1 MSNRNR
7 PSGIER
13 EIRRRRKRR
22 MAELNRN
29 DHEIFTMMLKIT
41 LAALAVIIGICIW
54 FWAAVQQAQ
63 EVEAAVLRSHRITDG
78 SMYSW
83 GPGVTPGQNK
93 NCPILVPELPDFP
106 PVDGEPP
113 QAIEIK
119 LATKAEA
126 VPEEQW
132 ESLGVFKTTG
142 FCNCKKCCGK
152 WAGGKTKSGVY
163 PEEGIT
169 IAVDPKVIPLG
180 SKVMIDGIG
189 VRVAQ
194 DTGKH
199 IKGKCIDVYYKDHG
213 TAWNHGEQYHEVFV
227 LR

>member
-1 MSNRNR
+1 MNKVEQEMKRR
-7 PSGIER
+7 ER
-13 EIRRRRKRR
+13 ERLRRLDRDGYTVFTTIIKLLL
-22 MAELNRN
+22 MAFA
-29 DHEIFTMMLKIT
+29 IIAGIT
-41 LAALAVIIGICIW
+41 IW
-54 FWAAVQQAQ
+54 FWAAEQQALDVQ
-63 EVEAAVLRSHRITDG
+63 ASVLRHHRIT
-78 SMYSW
+78 SANYREI
-83 GPGVTPGQNK
+83 P
-93 NCPILVPELPDFP
+93 LVEPLPDFP

-126 VPEEQW
+126 IPEERW

-199 IKGKCIDVYYKDHG
+199 IKEKCIDVYYDDHG
-213 TAWNHGEQYHEVFV
+213 TAWNHGVQYHEVFV
-227 LR
+227 LK

>member
-1 MSNRNR
+1 MMNRNR
-7 PSGIER
+7 NMER
-13 EIRRRRKRR
+13 AIRRRERERL
-22 MAELNRN
+22 ADLNR
-29 DHEIFTMMLKIT
+29 DDPKILRGFIRIT
-41 LAALAVIIGICIW
+41 AAALAILACVMVLIW
-54 FWAAVQQAQ
+54 ASAVRADQEAFAAT
-63 EVEAAVLRSHRITDG
+63 LRRTRLIREEMAEDRTYYH
-78 SMYSW
+78 
-83 GPGVTPGQNK
+83 
-93 NCPILVPELPDFP
+93 VPPLPEFP

-119 LATKAEA
+119 MATKAEA
-126 VPEEQW
+126 IPEERW

-142 FCNCKKCCGK
+142 FCNCKKCSGK

-169 IAVDPKVIPLG
+169 IAVDPKVIPMG

-199 IKGKCIDVYYKDHG
+199 IKGKCIDVYYDDHG

-227 LR
+227 LRK